1 MYKCLKTNCAT
12 NALYHINK
20 NLTWLNKKGI
30 IANKLQ
36 KYILQEPFTK
46 PTNLK
51 IKFIILSPDVSGAF

>member
-1 MYKCLKTNCAT
+1 MYKCLKTSCAT
-12 NALYHINK
+12 NALYHINE
-20 NLTWLNKKGI
+20 NLTWLNNIGI

-51 IKFIILSPDVSGAF
+51 IKFIILSPDVISAF